1 MNMLLSLMLII
12 SVFIIIA
19 LICKLMLIK
28 KDILNVVRQLNEKL
42 DFETNTLIDIQTR
55 DKSVR
60 KLAAYLNS
68 NLEELNTKRWRYE
81 KGDTELKNALINISH
96 DMRTPLTAILG
107 YIELLLAQEN
117 TDKCI
122 EYINI
127 IKTKSEKLKTLTS
140 ELLDY
145 SIISSEPKM
154 KYEAVNLN
162 KALEDS
168 VISFYAALKNAG
180 IDPNIS
186 LPQKLIFRNLDASSL
201 SRIFSN
207 IISNA
212 IKYSDGDLKIVLEED
227 GTITFTNTA
236 SNLTVVEVGKLFD
249 RFYTLDSA
257 RKSTGLG
264 LSIAKDLTRKMGGTI
279 TGEYR
284 DDKLSI
290 KVSFNKDN

>member
-1 MNMLLSLMLII
+1 MNVLLSLMLII
-12 SVFIIIA
+12 SVFIIIT

-28 KDILNVVRQLNEKL
+28 KDILNVVCQLNEKL

-81 KGDTELKNALINISH
+81 KGDAELKNALINISH

-186 LPQKLIFRNLDASSL
+186 LPQNGIFRNLDASSL

>member
-1 MNMLLSLMLII
+1 MNVLLSLMLII

-107 YIELLLAQEN
+107 YIDLLLTQEN
-117 TDKCI
+117 NDKCI

-186 LPQKLIFRNLDASSL
+186 LPQNVIFRNLDASSL

-264 LSIAKDLTRKMGGTI
+264 LSIAKDLTRKMGGMI
-279 TGEYR
+279 TGEYQ

-290 KVSFNKDN
+290 KVSFNKNN